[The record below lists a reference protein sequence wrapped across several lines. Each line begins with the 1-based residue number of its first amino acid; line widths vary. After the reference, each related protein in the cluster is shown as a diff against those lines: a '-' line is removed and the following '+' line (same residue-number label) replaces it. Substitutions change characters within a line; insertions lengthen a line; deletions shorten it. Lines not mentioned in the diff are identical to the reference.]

1 MKDGEPE
8 PCPRVWDAKRQVWS
22 DSWKE
27 HLYDIEIKNLTAKYE
42 TMNYRLSDKLADPK
56 LLMQIVEE
64 GINNPEVATNAIA
77 EVLEQLYNSDKYKT
91 MIAVDNYNNWYQPS
105 KFPSFRYENDKNL

>member
-1 MKDGEPE
+1 
-8 PCPRVWDAKRQVWS
+8 
-22 DSWKE
+22 
-27 HLYDIEIKNLTAKYE
+27 
-42 TMNYRLSDKLADPK
+42 MNYRLSDKLADPK
-56 LLMQIVEE
+56 LLIQIVEE

>member
-1 MKDGEPE
+1 MAHYGNYDISGVKDSEPE

-27 HLYDIEIKNLTAKYE
+27 QLYDIEIKNLTAKYE

-56 LLMQIVEE
+56 LLMQLVDE

-77 EVLEQLYNSDKYKT
+77 EVLEQLYISDKFKT
-91 MIAVDNYNNWYQPS
+91 MIAVDNYNNWY
-105 KFPSFRYENDKNL
+105 